1 LLVEVDAEFREL
13 AVSRNLQLRLAA
25 TDAWVVSDARHLQ
38 RIMRSLLAN
47 ALNYTER
54 GGVLVAARARE
65 DAVLLEVWDT
75 GVGIAAEHMPHLFE
89 AFYQVGN
96 RARDRRKGLGL
107 GLAVAKRLAG
117 LLGHPLEVHS
127 RPGRG
132 TTVRIALPSAARD
145 SSECCGPAG

>member
-1 LLVEVDAEFREL
+1 MKD
-13 AVSRNLQLRLAA
+13 LQLRLAA
-25 TDAWVVSDARHLQ
+25 TDAWVVSDTGHLR
-38 RIMRSLLAN
+38 RIMRSLLTN

-54 GGVLVAARARE
+54 GGVLVAARTRKG
-65 DAVLLEVWDT
+65 AVLLEVWDT
-75 GVGIAAEHMPHLFE
+75 GVGIAAEHLPHLFD

-107 GLAVAKRLAG
+107 GLAVARRLAG

-132 TTVRIALPSAARD
+132 TVVRLTLPRATRLID
-145 SSECCGPAG
+145 SQAT